1 MFDVSATHTGFF
13 SPPFEYTRLFFFLKK
28 AEIGKQKTSNYVLL
42 TTCVISW
49 GYIALR
55 SAN

>member
-13 SPPFEYTRLFFFLKK
+13 PLLLNIRVFFFFLKK

>member
-13 SPPFEYTRLFFFLKK
+13 PLLLNIRVFFFLKK

-42 TTCVISW
+42 TTCVISC